1 MVDKRQVERLM
12 KELSNPGMTLEVAA
26 LRAGMSENTGRRY
39 VKGAAVKGEREP
51 RQYRTRQD
59 PFEAVWPEIEVLL
72 IGSPGLEA
80 KTIFEMLQA
89 REETSFT
96 PGQLRTLQRRI
107 KAWRIAHGPEK
118 EVMFP
123 QEHRPGERAQI
134 DFTSM
139 KDLEITIGGERFDH
153 LLYHFVLPYS
163 NWEWVRVCFSESFEA
178 LTEGYQGAVTALGGV
193 PGVSRTDNLSA
204 ATHDLRDG
212 GRDFNE
218 SYTQFLGYYGSKP
231 ERNTPGRGHE
241 NGDVE
246 QSHHRFKRA
255 VDQALLVRGR
265 REFADRASYEE
276 FLGELADAKNRPRQ
290 VKLAEER
297 RALGPLPVIAL
308 ESFRRQMVRVSTA
321 STVHIGGNVY
331 SVPSRLCGERVEARL
346 RAETI
351 EIWYGG
357 TKLLE
362 MERLRGKG
370 QTRVD
375 YRHVIWSLIHKPGA
389 FARYRYRE
397 ALFPSLVFRAAFDHL
412 DEVLGQRAEVEYV
425 RILHLAASTSQT
437 QVEQVLGEL
446 LERGELRDYAQVRDL
461 VRPEPIP
468 VPECG
473 VIEPDL
479 TIYDA
484 LTAVGVEA

>member
-1 MVDKRQVERLM
+1 M
-12 KELSNPGMTLEVAA
+12 KELSNRGMTLDVAA
-26 LRAGMSENTGRRY
+26 LRSGMSENTARRY

-51 RQYRTRQD
+51 RGYRTRED
-59 PFEAVWPEIEVLL
+59 PFETVWPEIEALL
-72 IGSPGLEA
+72 IESPGLEA

-89 REETSFT
+89 REESPFSA
-96 PGQLRTLQRRI
+96 GQLRTLQRRI

-139 KDLEITIGGERFDH
+139 KELEITIGGEAFDH
-153 LLYHFVLPYS
+153 LIYHFVLPYS

-178 LTEGYQGAVTALGGV
+178 LTEGYQGAVGALGGV

-218 SYTQFLGYYGSKP
+218 SYQQFLGYYGSRP
-231 ERNTPGRGHE
+231 EKNTPGRGHE

-255 VDQALLVRGR
+255 VEQALLVRGS
-265 REFADRASYEE
+265 REFADRASYDE
-276 FLGELADAKNRPRQ
+276 FLGELCEARNRPRQ

-297 RALGPLPVIAL
+297 RALGALPVIAL
-308 ESFRRQMVRVSTA
+308 ESFRRQTVRVSTA

-331 SVPSRLCGERVEARL
+331 SVPSQLRGERVEARL

-351 EIWYGG
+351 EIWYAG
-357 TKLLE
+357 TRLLE

-370 QTRVD
+370 QAQVD
-375 YRHVIWSLIHKPGA
+375 YRHVIWSLMRKPGA

-397 ALFPSLVFRAAFDHL
+397 ALFPSLVFRAAFDRL
-412 DEVLGQRAEVEYV
+412 EQMLGQRAEVEYV

-446 LERGELRDYAQVRDL
+446 IECEELRDYAQVRER
-461 VRPEPIP
+461 VKPEPIP
-468 VPECG
+468 VPDCE

-479 TIYDA
+479 SIYDA
-484 LTAVGVEA
+484 LTAVEVEA